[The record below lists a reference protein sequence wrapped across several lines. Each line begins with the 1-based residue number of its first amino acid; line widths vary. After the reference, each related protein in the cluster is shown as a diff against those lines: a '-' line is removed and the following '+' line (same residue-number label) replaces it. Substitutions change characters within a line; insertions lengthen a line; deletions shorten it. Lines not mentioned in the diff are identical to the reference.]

1 MSDAEFRQYQRRAV
15 REFEQ
20 MFKSEQQLLT
30 MKTLT
35 MSIHE
40 DTEPCLNSCSKL
52 HRLSCG
58 HTVHTQVAS
67 MCGSNCAAPISNFA
81 PFLCIICKRW
91 KLAEEGKI
99 KRKSS

>member
-20 MFKSEQQLLT
+20 MFKSERQLLT

-40 DTEPCLNSCSKL
+40 DTEPCLNGCSKL
-52 HRLSCG
+52 HRLLCG
-58 HTVHTQVAS
+58 HNVHTQVAS
-67 MCGSNCAAPISNFA
+67 ICGSNCAAPISNFA